1 MGFNSITI
9 MGDSKTIINKCK
21 KKARDK
27 SVLGA
32 IIDDIQSIKTR
43 FQKITFRFIQRT

>member
-1 MGFNSITI
+1 

-21 KKARDK
+21 TEARDK

-32 IIDDIQSIKTR
+32 IIDDIQNNKTR
-43 FQKITFRFIQRT
+43 FQKLFFDSSKEQRMLKRTI